1 MVGSCGVGP
10 NLVIL
15 PVEMIVNHCNTAAH
29 AARLLALQCGAE
41 NPDGNYP
48 KAEKLYSEVCF
59 SLLVFHFS
67 HLLAIEGI
75 RKNLQT
81 CDRASKSSYTC
92 WSTHLYL
99 GFMNGNSSQDYEQR
113 GCLVLQE

>member
-1 MVGSCGVGP
+1 MFGFKTGRVLITLEFVGVVGSCGVGP

-41 NPDGNYP
+41 NPDVNLKALALKQQANKEFELGNYP

-67 HLLAIEGI
+67 HFVS
-75 RKNLQT
+75 N
-81 CDRASKSSYTC
+81 
-92 WSTHLYL
+92 
-99 GFMNGNSSQDYEQR
+99 
-113 GCLVLQE
+113 